1 MGVEAYQVG
10 LKETLKRGSAMEL
23 GIYSFGDVKPDV
35 RTGETPS
42 LRQRLAD
49 LVAQARMAD
58 EAGIE
63 VFALGE
69 HHRRDFALSAPEVV
83 LAAIAAVTTTI
94 RLTSAV
100 TVLSTQDPVRVYQQF
115 ATLDQLS
122 GGRAEIIA
130 GRGAFTESFP
140 LFGYDIR
147 DYDVLFDE
155 KVRLLLQLT
164 REETPVWTGTTRPA
178 LNGEV
183 VAPRALQNPLPV
195 WIGVGG
201 TPKSAVRAGTLGA
214 PMFLALFTSPDQG
227 RGTVELYRRA
237 AEQAGHDPSSLRI
250 ASGGHMFVGRTS
262 QKAREDFFPYY
273 AEYFKFHPSMPNGMP
288 RSMYDQW
295 LRDGLLVGSPQEVID
310 RIMRH
315 HEVLGASRYVGQFDV
330 GSMPS
335 AMVSESLELF
345 ANEVAPV
352 IRKETA

>member
-1 MGVEAYQVG
+1 MGREAYAVG
-10 LKETLKRGSAMEL
+10 PGETARKAFLMEL
-23 GIYSFGDVKPDV
+23 GVYSFGDLAADV
-35 RTGETPS
+35 RTGKQITT
-42 LRQRLAD
+42 RQRLAD
-49 LVAQARMAD
+49 LIAQAKMAD
-58 EAGIE
+58 EAGLE

-83 LAAIAAVTTTI
+83 LAAIAAGTKNI

-100 TVLSTQDPVRVYQQF
+100 TVLSTQDPVRVYQQY

-155 KVRLLLQLT
+155 KIQLLLQLT
-164 REETPVWTGTTRPA
+164 REERPVWRGTTRPA

-183 VAPRALQNPLPV
+183 VSPRALQEPLPV

-201 TPKSAVRAGTLGA
+201 TPKSAVRTGTLGA
-214 PMFLALFTSPDQG
+214 PMFLALFTRPDPG

-237 AEQAGHDPSSLRI
+237 AEQAGHDASGLPV
-250 ASGGHMFVGRTS
+250 ASGGHMFIGRSS
-262 QKAREDFFPYY
+262 QKAKNDFFPYY
-273 AEYFKFHPSMPNGMP
+273 SEYFKFNPQMPNGMP
-288 RSMYDQW
+288 RAVYDAW
-295 LRDGLLVGSPQEVID
+295 LSDGLLVGSVQEVID
-310 RIMRH
+310 GIMRH
-315 HEVLGASRYVGQFDV
+315 HQLLGVSRYVGQFDA
-330 GSMPS
+330 GAMPV
-335 AMVSESLELF
+335 AMTNESLELF
-345 ANEVAPV
+345 VTEVAPV